1 MTGALDIVTVA
12 GPVDLPLTG
21 ELDVQAACGIM
32 HVHGRR
38 SGGPAP
44 LGLDYAS
51 LVAGE
56 LADLGTTAVGLARDR
71 GIPLRGVSTSL
82 AQAALLAISQYLAAA
97 TTRDEHREEFLPG
110 GAPFRSSDGVVFEI
124 ETLDPEVWQRFWTEL
139 GADRGAVSQGWRPFV
154 QRFATATCPL
164 PPGLPHLLA
173 ACPIARAEWAAV
185 RTGMTLVRVA
195 DHPIEGMP
203 AFVVSGEG
211 RGHRPVAPV
220 EALPLSGLVV
230 LESCRRVQGPLA
242 GHLLRSLGASVLR
255 IEPPGGDPL
264 RWVPPMAGET
274 SARFQAL
281 NKGKEVVE
289 IDLTGPAGRRRLI
302 ELAAG
307 ADVFLQ
313 NWAPGKAERWSLTGH
328 DLARARPG
336 IVYAH
341 ASGWGTELGPEPPVG
356 TDFVVQAHAGVPPS
370 LMTIVDVF
378 GGIVSAHGIVTALA
392 RGATRV
398 DSSLL
403 SAAHRLNVGA
413 RRRCD
418 RPLTVPVCD
427 DLAALAADPRFS
439 GALVHDECVLVG
451 SPWRFTS

>member
-1 MTGALDIVTVA
+1 MTSALGTVTVA
-12 GPVDLPLTG
+12 GPVDLPLAG

-38 SGGPAP
+38 SGEPAP

-51 LVAGE
+51 LLAAE
-56 LADLGTTAVGLARDR
+56 LAEMGAVAARLARDR

-97 TTRDEHREEFLPG
+97 TTRDEYREELLPG
-110 GAPFRSSDGVVFEI
+110 GPPFRSSDGVAFEI
-124 ETLDPEVWQRFWTEL
+124 ETLDPAIWQRFWSEL
-139 GADRGAVSQGWRPFV
+139 GADHAAISSGWRPFM

-164 PPGLPHLLA
+164 PPRLPELLA
-173 ACPIARAEWAAV
+173 ACPIARSERAAAL
-185 RTGMTLVRVA
+185 TGMTLVRVA
-195 DHPIEGMP
+195 DRALDGMP

-211 RGHRPVAPV
+211 RGHRPVRPV
-220 EALPLSGLVV
+220 ESLPLSGLVV
-230 LESCRRVQGPLA
+230 LESCRRVQGPMA
-242 GHLLRSLGASVLR
+242 GHLLRLLGASVLR

-281 NKGKEVVE
+281 NEGKEVVE
-289 IDLTGPAGRRRLI
+289 IDLTRPEGRRQLI

-307 ADVFLQ
+307 ADVFLH

-356 TDFVVQAHAGVPPS
+356 TDFIVQAYAGVPRS

-378 GGIVSAHGIVTALA
+378 GGIVSARGIVTALA

-403 SAAHRLNVGA
+403 SAACRLNAGA
-413 RRRCD
+413 RRRSD
-418 RPLTVPVCD
+418 LPLTVPVCD
-427 DLAALAADPRFS
+427 DLTALAADPRFS
-439 GALVHDECVLVG
+439 RALVHDDCVLVA
-451 SPWRFTS
+451 SPWRFVS